1 MSTFLVI
8 LTKIKQIFL
17 YVTTNICYNSA
28 KPYMIHQRGHL
39 LDKTNLSRGKWVK
52 YGPFNPLLAVTQKND
67 FFFSNL
73 FFNSIIGHA
82 FSRIDNDVNTLIERH
97 IASYCRWIK
106 RVDGSLAQNI
116 YKTRR
121 FVIILTTT
129 KNTFCLLTSLN
140 VMSVPELS
148 YCISVDVPLM
158 PKSV

>member
-8 LTKIKQIFL
+8 LTKMKQIFL

-39 LDKTNLSRGKWVK
+39 LDKKNLSRGKWVK
-52 YGPFNPLLAVTQKND
+52 YGLFNPLLAVTQKND
-67 FFFSNL
+67 FFFPNL
-73 FFNSIIGHA
+73 FAIIGHA
-82 FSRIDNDVNTLIERH
+82 FSRIDNYVNTLIKRH

-106 RVDGSLAQNI
+106 RVDGLLAQNI

-129 KNTFCLLTSLN
+129 KITFCLLTSLN